1 MAQSDLE
8 KTLKRLKVTMKVTEL
23 TETPAR
29 GFTPGTRSWRISL
42 TRELKDQE
50 KPARFTMTMLS
61 PTEPTIDEVMATL
74 SEDTQAGDMKLWD
87 FAQSFGFAKA
97 DKALTERAYKT
108 AKRASGRIRRF
119 FGDAWSRFSA
129 AA

>member
-1 MAQSDLE
+1 MAATELE

-29 GFTPGTRSWRISL
+29 GFTPGTRSWRVTLS
-42 TRELKDQE
+42 RELKDQE
-50 KPARFTMTMLS
+50 KPTRFTMTMLS
-61 PTEPTIDEVMATL
+61 AKEPTIDDVMTTL
-74 SEDTQAGDMKLWD
+74 SEDTQAGDMTLWD

-97 DKALTERAYKT
+97 DKALTERSYKT

-119 FGDAWSRFSA
+119 FGDAWAKFSA